1 MESGV
6 YMNQLDWLFRRFVFT
21 DAVLETSGTSKSEHV
36 HHCVGGRILENYY
49 LSSHLVMNN

>member
-21 DAVLETSGTSKSEHV
+21 DVVLETSGTSKSEHV
-36 HHCVGGRILENYY
+36 HHCIGDRILEIYF
-49 LSSHLVMNN
+49 LSNHLVMNN